1 MKQLTLI
8 RHAKSSWS
16 NVSMGDFERP
26 LGARGLR
33 DAPRMGAYL
42 SEMPLPPISR
52 MISSPA
58 LRARTT
64 ADLIAKEL
72 GLAAEQLTLEP
83 RIYGASLSVL
93 FELVRGL
100 DEAEGHVVLV
110 GHNPGFEQLARALD
124 PNFDGDG
131 AKYPTCGVARMQLA
145 VETWAEVD
153 EGSVESSRFV
163 YPKML

>member
-16 NVSMGDFERP
+16 NVSVGDFERP
-26 LGARGLR
+26 LSARGLR
-33 DAPRMGAYL
+33 DAPRMGAHL
-42 SEMPLPPISR
+42 RELPLPPVSR

-64 ADLIAKEL
+64 TDLIAKEL
-72 GLAAEQLTLEP
+72 GLAEERLTLEP
-83 RIYGASLSVL
+83 RIYGASRVGL

-145 VETWAEVD
+145 VKTWAEVD